1 MQKYIFILLL
11 VSAFIS
17 CGKKEDNTLEGKKV
31 LLAEKNAELAKLQK
45 EVADIQ
51 TEIDK
56 LEPKKEKAPLA
67 VTTLAVEKK
76 EFKRFIDL
84 QGSVATD
91 DVVNASSEMG
101 GRILRLYVKE
111 GQNVKRGQLV
121 ATTDAEGLDK
131 QKDEIKK
138 ALDLAVDVYE
148 RQKRL
153 WDQNI
158 GSEVQYLQAKNA
170 KERLEKT
177 LSTMDVQS
185 RKRNV
190 YAPIS
195 GVVDKVYLKEGEL
208 AGPGTPI
215 AVMLNMSTV
224 KVVSDVPETY
234 LGKVKN
240 GDKVVVQ
247 FPALDKEITQTVTM
261 IGRTIDPSN
270 RTFKMEVK
278 LINGSGELK
287 PNLLSVIKLNDLTI
301 KDALFIPVD
310 IIQQE
315 VSGKKFVFVVKDQS
329 GKKAASK
336 AYITT
341 GESADNQIIV
351 TSGLSSG
358 DQIIVKGA
366 RSVLEGQNITIESL

>member
-1 MQKYIFILLL
+1 MQKIIFILLIG
-11 VSAFIS
+11 SIMAS
-17 CGKKEDNTLEGKKV
+17 CGTKDTNTIEGKKA

-45 EVADIQ
+45 EVTDLQ
-51 TEIDK
+51 SELDK
-56 LEPKKEKAPLA
+56 LEPQKEKAPLS

-76 EFKRFIDL
+76 EFRRFIDL

-91 DVVNASSEMG
+91 DMVNASSEMG
-101 GRILRLYVKE
+101 GRIIRIFIKE
-111 GQNVKRGQLV
+111 GQNVKKGQIV
-121 ATTDAEGLDK
+121 ATTDAESLDK

-138 ALDLAVDVYE
+138 ALDLAADVYE

-153 WDQNI
+153 WEQNI
-158 GSEVQYLQAKNA
+158 GSEVQYLQAKNN
-170 KERLEKT
+170 KERLEKS
-177 LSTMDVQS
+177 LSTIDVQS

-195 GVVDKVYLKEGEL
+195 GVVDKVFLKEGEL

-215 AVMLNMSTV
+215 AVVLNMSTV

-247 FPALDKEITQTVTM
+247 FPALDKEMTQTVTM

-278 LINGSGELK
+278 LNNGAGELK
-287 PNLLSVIKLNDLTI
+287 PNLLSVVKINDLTV

-329 GKKAASK
+329 GKKVASK

-351 TSGLSSG
+351 TSGLSAG

>member
-1 MQKYIFILLL
+1 
-11 VSAFIS
+11 
-17 CGKKEDNTLEGKKV
+17 
-31 LLAEKNAELAKLQK
+31 
-45 EVADIQ
+45 
-51 TEIDK
+51 
-56 LEPKKEKAPLA
+56 
-67 VTTLAVEKK
+67 
-76 EFKRFIDL
+76 
-84 QGSVATD
+84 VATD

-158 GSEVQYLQAKNA
+158 GSEVQYLQAKNS
-170 KERLEKT
+170 KEKLEKT

-315 VSGKKFVFVVKDQS
+315 VSGKKFVFVAKDQS
-329 GKKAASK
+329 GSK
-336 AYITT
+336 VAVKSYVTT
-341 GESADNQIIV
+341 GESADNQIVI
-351 TSGLSSG
+351 TSGLAAG

-366 RSVLEGQNITIESL
+366 RNVLEGQKITIESL